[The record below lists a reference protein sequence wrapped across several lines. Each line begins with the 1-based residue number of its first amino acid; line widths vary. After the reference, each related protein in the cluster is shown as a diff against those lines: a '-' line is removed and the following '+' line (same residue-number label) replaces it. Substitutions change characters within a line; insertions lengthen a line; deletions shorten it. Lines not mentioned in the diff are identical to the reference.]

1 MARVGPLK
9 LKRTPEPVRR
19 KLEVAAAEAWEAVVD
34 AHAVNAARF
43 VTLTRP
49 RLAFDDALDRYFS
62 EMDVREP
69 MTSAIRSRVLTRMD
83 ATATTGT
90 ATADGKDQLGT
101 ETGTEAGGLKRFR
114 PDVLAKGIA
123 RKVRENE
130 AFEETVALA
139 IARAEEGVLLAHI
152 DNAVGFSTIVQGHL
166 GLDEAVEDYIDLM
179 RITGGRAQSVYQRT
193 MARLADLR
201 LPADDFETPGLA
213 GP

>member
-1 MARVGPLK
+1 MAPVGPLK

-43 VTLTRP
+43 VGLTSH
-49 RLAFDDALDRYFS
+49 RLAFDDALDRYLS

-69 MTSAIRSRVLTRMD
+69 MTSAIRSRVLTRMEAAATID
-83 ATATTGT
+83 TATTGHDEQP
-90 ATADGKDQLGT
+90 ATEAA
-101 ETGTEAGGLKRFR
+101 AGGLKRFR

-123 RKVRENE
+123 RKVRETE

-152 DNAVGFSTIVQGHL
+152 ENAVGFSTIVQDHL

-201 LPADDFETPGLA
+201 LPAGDLGTPSPG
-213 GP
+213 